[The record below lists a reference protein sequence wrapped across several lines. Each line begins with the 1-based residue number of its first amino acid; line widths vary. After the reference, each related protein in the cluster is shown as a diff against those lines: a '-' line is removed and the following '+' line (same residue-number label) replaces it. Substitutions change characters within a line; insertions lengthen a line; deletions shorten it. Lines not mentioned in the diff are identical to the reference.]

1 MIPSAETVFPP
12 IIHNG
17 KEKKMKSSLRPE
29 HFDNGRNFKKE
40 DFDAYLRASEE
51 LSKSAG
57 IKYLACVL
65 GGVIISFFFSKG
77 IGGFAGNILAI
88 VCIFGGMIAGMF
100 SNLSVGRQL
109 KVYTDRLGISNADV
123 AKARKHLK
131 QGTTAWTAEP
141 VTFAKNPAAPA
152 QRPAAPAPTA
162 QFSAP
167 GVLLVRFSIEK
178 LNEKS
183 GVYGYVSGELI
194 GKAVP
199 ADLLEG
205 MTISDGD
212 SAATLS
218 GREYVCIV
226 SIASPDSRIL
236 KEKIEPLILA
246 SEEIRACGAAPLTQ
260 ICAGTRE
267 PLVVDG
273 VVRNGKIVGNGGWC
287 ASGFMG
293 AWKAAS

>member
-1 MIPSAETVFPP
+1 MNTT
-12 IIHNG
+12 
-17 KEKKMKSSLRPE
+17 LRPE
-29 HFDNGRNFKKE
+29 HFDKGRSFKKE

-88 VCIFGGMIAGMF
+88 VCIFAGMIAGAF
-100 SNLSVGRQL
+100 SNLRINKQIR
-109 KVYTDRLGISNADV
+109 VYADRLGITNADI
-123 AKARKHLK
+123 AKARKAAK
-131 QGTTAWTAEP
+131 QGTTVWNAEP
-141 VTFAKNPAAPA
+141 VAFARNPDATA
-152 QRPAAPAPTA
+152 QRLAASTPAE
-162 QFSAP
+162 QLSAP

-178 LNEKS
+178 LTKKS
-183 GVYGYVSGELI
+183 GIYGYASGELI

-199 ADLLEG
+199 ASLLEG
-205 MTISDGD
+205 MAISDGD
-212 SAATLS
+212 SAATLF
-218 GREYVCIV
+218 GQENVCIV

-246 SEEIRACGAAPLTQ
+246 SEEIKACGATTLTQ
-260 ICAGTRE
+260 ICADTRE

-273 VVRNGKIVGNGGWC
+273 VVRNGRIVGNGGWC
-287 ASGFMG
+287 ASGFMD
-293 AWKAAS
+293 AWKVGS